1 MPTYLKGP
9 ILIDGY
15 HWWQETK
22 GNERQE
28 YPVARAQKLNLEI
41 RKLGI
46 TESGQSYLDQFRQLI
61 AEMGNALGF
70 VRMVRLGGLSYC
82 SATSGYVQFKQSSL
96 LEIATLY
103 RFVYALQ
110 YNTEHS
116 FGSGSFVQEGKNISF
131 ELASKDLGMSPE
143 TIQAGKLLDT
153 ALETQNMSL
162 DGTNYFNILVNV
174 FSQVGHQ
181 ILD

>member
-1 MPTYLKGP
+1 
-9 ILIDGY
+9 
-15 HWWQETK
+15 
-22 GNERQE
+22 
-28 YPVARAQKLNLEI
+28 
-41 RKLGI
+41 
-46 TESGQSYLDQFRQLI
+46 
-61 AEMGNALGF
+61 MGNTDGRKPKGTKDRSILLQGLKNSIWRSENWESPRVAKAIWTSSGSWLLRWEMPLALCGWYAWE
-70 VRMVRLGGLSYC
+70 VSVTVVPLLGMY
-82 SATSGYVQFKQSSL
+82 SSNKVHFWKL
-96 LEIATLY
+96 QLY
-103 RFVYALQ
+103 RFVYTLQ
-110 YNTEHS
+110 CNTEHS